1 VLAAA
6 VPAAR
11 LAYHSAEL
19 HLGVECVMAAIAT
32 VAGVIAIGHA
42 RRATDSTA
50 LLIAAAISAG
60 AVGTWCFGVVPAALG
75 APGFEAKLAW
85 GQVAATLFA
94 AVALVLA
101 GTLPTFAV
109 GRTFITKLS
118 VGAPIAAAVA
128 ATTAAA
134 LVNGRI
140 QVTTVAGALH
150 VHASIGLLAAQI
162 LTAALYLVAAAAFF
176 ARAQRASTPFCAQ
189 LATGLLLL
197 AASRL
202 AFFGFPSLYVDWVS
216 AGDAI
221 RLAGFAVF
229 LGALVAEMQRESHEV
244 AVTRERERI
253 AGEIHGGLAQ
263 ELSLLLLTLGRSGG
277 DAERR
282 QEVEVARRAFESS
295 RAVIQRL
302 SAH

>member
-1 VLAAA
+1 VLAAT

-19 HLGVECVMAAIAT
+19 HLGVECVTAAIAT
-32 VAGVIAIGHA
+32 VAAIVAIGRA
-42 RRATDSTA
+42 RRMAESTP
-50 LLIAAAISAG
+50 LLVAAAISAV
-60 AVGTWCFGVVPAALG
+60 AVGSWCFGVVPAALG
-75 APGFEAKLAW
+75 APGLEAKLAW
-85 GQVAATLFA
+85 GHVAATLFA

-101 GTLPTFAV
+101 AALPAFAI
-109 GRTFITKLS
+109 GRTLTARLL
-118 VGAPIAAAVA
+118 VGVPIAAAMA

-134 LVNGRI
+134 LVDGRI
-140 QVTTVAGALH
+140 DVTTVAGTLH

-162 LTAALYLVAAAAFF
+162 LTAALYLAAAAAFF
-176 ARAQRASTPFCAQ
+176 ARARGLSTPFCAR
-189 LATGLLLL
+189 LATALLLL
-197 AASRL
+197 AVSRL

-221 RLAGFAVF
+221 RLAGFAVV
-229 LGALVAEMQRESHEV
+229 LGALVAEVQRESHE
-244 AVTRERERI
+244 AALTREREKI

-263 ELSLLLLTLGRSGG
+263 ELSLLLLTLGRPGG

-282 QEVEVARRAFESS
+282 QEVEAARRAFESS

-302 SAH
+302 TTH